1 MGKTRAHSVVLTL
14 IAFVFVVTSARADW
28 PDFRGPFGD
37 GHVSAPGDEKTVG
50 LPLEWSETKNV
61 RWKTEIPFRGWS
73 TPVIMGG
80 QVWLTTATED
90 GHDFYAICV
99 DEATGK
105 VVYNVPLF
113 HSDSPEPLGNNVN
126 CYAACSPVIEPGR
139 VYVHFGSYGTAC
151 LDTATGG
158 VLWKRDDLPCRHFRG
173 PSSSPVLF
181 ENLVILTFDGADLQY
196 LAALDKATGATVW
209 KTDRNVE
216 WNDADVPGKFAKEGD
231 LRKAHSTPLLVTG
244 PDGRMQLLSG
254 GAKAAFG
261 YEPRTGREIWR
272 VHFDDWSVAP
282 RPLYD
287 NAIEYLVTGLAHP
300 QLWAVRTDGE
310 GDVTDTHVL
319 WRLTQ
324 HVAKTSSPILV
335 DGLIYMLGDDG
346 IATAIDAGTGEVVWS
361 KRIGGKFAASP
372 IYAAGTPHEEDNQPG
387 AGSRLYF
394 CDQNGDTTVV
404 KPGRTYEA
412 IATNNLDD
420 GLMASPAADGNALF
434 LRTKTHLYRIESAAI
449 GGD

>member
-1 MGKTRAHSVVLTL
+1 MTLNQLQSVVLTIL
-14 IAFVFVVTSARADW
+14 LAANLSAVQAAW
-28 PDFRGPFGD
+28 PDFRGPYGD
-37 GHVSAPGDEKTVG
+37 GHVSAPGDDKAVG
-50 LPLEWSETKNV
+50 LPLEWSESKNIN
-61 RWKTEIPFRGWS
+61 WKTEIPLRGWS

-80 QVWLTTATED
+80 QIWLTTATED

-105 VVYNVPLF
+105 ILYNVPLF
-113 HSDSPEPLGNNVN
+113 HSDAPEPLGNAVN
-126 CYAACSPVIEPGR
+126 CYAACSPVIESGH

-151 LDTATGG
+151 LDTGTGN

-181 ENLVILTFDGADLQY
+181 ENLLILTFDGADLQY

-209 KTDRNVE
+209 KKDRDVD
-216 WNDADVPGKFAKEGD
+216 WNDSDAPGKFAKEGD
-231 LRKAHSTPLLVTG
+231 LRKAHSTPLLVKG

-261 YEPRTGREIWR
+261 YEPHTGHEIWR

-287 NAIEYLVTGLAHP
+287 NGMEYLVTGLVHP

-310 GDVTDTHVL
+310 GDVTDTHVS

-324 HVAKTSSPILV
+324 HVAKTASPILV

-346 IATAIDAGTGEVVWS
+346 IATAVDRSTGEVVWS

-372 IYAAGTPHEEDNQPG
+372 IVADGQ
-387 AGSRLYF
+387 LYF
-394 CDQNGDTTVV
+394 CDQNGDTTVI

-412 IATNNLDD
+412 LAKNTLDD
-420 GLMASPAADGNALF
+420 GLMASPAADGKALY
-434 LRTKTHLYRIESAAI
+434 LRTKTHLYRIESAE
-449 GGD
+449 